1 MVASNKEC
9 PYLQAPSQSSGA
21 LLYGSVCA
29 GGGGGGAGGD
39 PTVRPLLGFQRLEQ
53 VLTTAGPRASE
64 EAAPAQQPKAPSDE
78 THKDHVPQGQDLVPN
93 SEVHPGPEGKS
104 GSPEP
109 ICLGVEF
116 ILIPTLMA
124 TVSRAGRPTLEAQE
138 GLTLASSFP
147 RSQTCPFSFREQ
159 GMQHTALNT

>member
-1 MVASNKEC
+1 MVHNSSHCVVASNKDC

-21 LLYGSVCA
+21 LLYRTV
-29 GGGGGGAGGD
+29 GGGCRGGD

-53 VLTTAGPRASE
+53 VLKTAGPRASE

-109 ICLGVEF
+109 SCLGVEF
-116 ILIPTLMA
+116 ILLPTLMA
-124 TVSRAGRPTLEAQE
+124 TVSRGGRPTLEAQE
-138 GLTLASSFP
+138 DLTLASSFP
-147 RSQTCPFSFREQ
+147 RLTGNATHSPE
-159 GMQHTALNT
+159 HT

>member
-29 GGGGGGAGGD
+29 GGGGAGGD